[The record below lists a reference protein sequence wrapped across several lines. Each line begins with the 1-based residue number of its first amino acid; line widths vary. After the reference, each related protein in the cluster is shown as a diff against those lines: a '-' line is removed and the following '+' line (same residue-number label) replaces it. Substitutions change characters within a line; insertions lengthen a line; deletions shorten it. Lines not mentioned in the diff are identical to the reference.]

1 MINFKLQSLYGV
13 CCSGYDLFMSDSKW
27 SPELTSIAKQMCQ
40 NQKGDIA
47 VMAKQRAVR
56 QVQSYMHVLRLRL
69 QKDECSAET
78 LIAENDSMLFVQNL
92 LRFQ

>member
-1 MINFKLQSLYGV
+1 
-13 CCSGYDLFMSDSKW
+13 MSSSKW

-40 NQKGDIA
+40 HQKGDIA
-47 VMAKQRAVR
+47 VMAKQRATR

-78 LIAENDSMLFVQNL
+78 RIAENDSMLFVQNL

>member
-1 MINFKLQSLYGV
+1 
-13 CCSGYDLFMSDSKW
+13 
-27 SPELTSIAKQMCQ
+27 
-40 NQKGDIA
+40 
-47 VMAKQRAVR
+47 MAKQRATR

-78 LIAENDSMLFVQNL
+78 RIAENDSMLFVQNL